1 MAALF
6 GAPALVIALASAS
19 PVAQFVE
26 IRTSV
31 NAPELFLRKAEFE
44 TALKEAKRI
53 ICAFASGN
61 ALPRPRGLGAARLTV
76 YPSQE
81 LLWRE
86 LNRTPLGKEL
96 TPLPRQTLVAVGG
109 GYSIEAVTPEEFARV
124 IPEYAALRPD
134 AWIRLIA
141 HELAHSWHQE
151 LGAMGP
157 RWFFEAFAII
167 AADQGF
173 GEELKL
179 DTVEAA
185 HAPIDWQDRFAYA
198 KAAARLRYFL
208 RWVEID
214 EMINRASSP
223 DFESWLRTV
232 PSRRQKRHT
241 IRSAKTLLK
250 SDAGTGEDC
259 SSF

>member
-1 MAALF
+1 MAVLF
-6 GAPALVIALASAS
+6 AAPAVVISLASAS
-19 PVAQFVE
+19 PVQQFVE
-26 IRTSV
+26 IRTLD
-31 NAPELFLRKAEFE
+31 APELFLRKAEFE

-81 LLWRE
+81 VLWRE
-86 LNRTPLGKEL
+86 LFRTPPGKE
-96 TPLPRQTLVAVGG
+96 PPPPPRRTLVAVGG
-109 GYSIEAVTPEEFARV
+109 GYRIDAVTPEEFARV

-141 HELAHSWHQE
+141 HELAHSWQEE
-151 LGAMGP
+151 LGALGP

-185 HAPIDWQDRFAYA
+185 LAPIDWEDRFAYA
-198 KAAARLRYFL
+198 NAAARLRYFL
-208 RWVEID
+208 RWVGID
-214 EMINRASSP
+214 EMISRASSP
-223 DFESWLRTV
+223 DFESWLRSV
-232 PSRRQKRHT
+232 PSRRQERQT
-241 IRSAKTLLK
+241 IRSGETLLK
-250 SDAGTGEDC
+250 SDAATAEDC
-259 SSF
+259 SPF